1 MARSIL
7 SISSPG
13 VHFGD
18 DQAAR
23 ELTRHVNDAGATVAR
38 AHPDRFGHFASLP
51 LPDVEGSLAEL
62 ACALDDLG
70 SDGVAVETSAGGIYL
85 GDARYAPLYEELNRR
100 RTVVFAH
107 PTSPPCAEEVSLD
120 RPRPM
125 LEFIFDSTRAV
136 SNLVFSGTLSR
147 YPNIEW
153 VSPTA
158 AGRSR
163 YWPTAWSCS
172 AGLWPGRPTTN
183 RACRNRWPGCGS
195 TWPVPR
201 FRARC
206 RRWLTR
212 SEPNACCTAATTA
225 GPRPLASGSR
235 PPPSTPQA
243 SPTVTRGAP

>member
-1 MARSIL
+1 MTGAPTPLVDVHAHFLTDAYVSAARAAGHEHPDGMPGWPSWSAGQHLQLMDQWGVARSIL

-107 PTSPPCAEEVSLD
+107 PT
-120 RPRPM
+120 
-125 LEFIFDSTRAV
+125 
-136 SNLVFSGTLSR
+136 
-147 YPNIEW
+147 
-153 VSPTA
+153 
-158 AGRSR
+158 
-163 YWPTAWSCS
+163 
-172 AGLWPGRPTTN
+172 
-183 RACRNRWPGCGS
+183 
-195 TWPVPR
+195 
-201 FRARC
+201 
-206 RRWLTR
+206 
-212 SEPNACCTAATTA
+212 
-225 GPRPLASGSR
+225 
-235 PPPSTPQA
+235 
-243 SPTVTRGAP
+243 